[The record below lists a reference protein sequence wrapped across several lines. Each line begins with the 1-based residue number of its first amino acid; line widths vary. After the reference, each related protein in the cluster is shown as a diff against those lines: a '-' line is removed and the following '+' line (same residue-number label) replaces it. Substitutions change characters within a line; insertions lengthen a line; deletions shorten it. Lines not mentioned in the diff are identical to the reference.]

1 MPRQQFKKTKFL
13 YMPRKKLIN
22 KIIYYN
28 ALRFR
33 KKIISQ
39 KQGQNNAHRKKK
51 IKKSENTSR
60 KHYTHKRK

>member
-33 KKIISQ
+33 NKIISQ
-39 KQGQNNAHRKKK
+39 KQGQNNAHRK
-51 IKKSENTSR
+51 
-60 KHYTHKRK
+60 